1 MRGYCAP
8 VRESEVELLCSQLAS
23 YYVFPDVAE
32 DITKV
37 LRARLAEGAYSDVDD
52 EGFAERVT
60 ADLQSVNG
68 DKHLRLLYSHDEVP
82 ETGQESAWD
91 PVAYRREAEL
101 DAFGIT
107 KVERLKGN
115 VGLLNLRLLHDAEIA
130 TPAVTAAMNLIAH
143 TDALIIDL
151 RDNGGGDPNTVALIC
166 SYLFD
171 ERVHLNDIYNRPDD
185 TTEQY
190 WTLPHVPGPRF
201 GGEKPIFVLTS
212 NRTFSGAEE
221 LSYNL
226 QQNKRATLIG
236 ETTRGGA
243 HPGDRYRVGPH
254 LKSSIPNGRAI
265 NPISGTNWEAVG
277 VVPHIEV
284 PADEAFDVA
293 YKKALEHVLT
303 LGNDGPRR
311 TIAEAAEQALSG

>member
-1 MRGYCAP
+1 MREP
-8 VRESEVELLCSQLAS
+8 EIELLCSQLAS
-23 YYVFPDVAE
+23 YYVFPEVAE
-32 DITKV
+32 DVTKV

-52 EGFAERVT
+52 EEFAARVT

-68 DKHLRLLYSHDEVP
+68 DKHLRLLFSHDEVL

-91 PVAYRREAEL
+91 PVAYLREAEL

-115 VGLLNLRLLHDAEIA
+115 VGLLNLRLLHDADVA
-130 TPAVTAAMNLIAH
+130 TPAVIAAMNLIAH

-151 RDNGGGDPNTVALIC
+151 RANGGGDPNTVALIC

-171 ERVHLNDIYNRPDD
+171 EQKHLNDIYNRPDD
-185 TTEQY
+185 TTTQY

-201 GGEKPIFVLTS
+201 GGTKPIYVLTS

-226 QQNKRATLIG
+226 QQNERATLIG

-265 NPISGTNWEAVG
+265 NPISGTNWEGVG
-277 VVPHIEV
+277 VVPHISV

-293 YKKALEHVLT
+293 YQKALEHVLT

-311 TIAEAAEQALSG
+311 VIAEAAAEARNS

>member
-1 MRGYCAP
+1 
-8 VRESEVELLCSQLAS
+8 VREAEIDLLCSQLAS

-32 DITKV
+32 DIAKA
-37 LRARLAEGAYSDVDD
+37 LRARLTEGAYSDVDD
-52 EGFAERVT
+52 EAFAALVT

-68 DKHLRLLYSHDEVP
+68 DKHLRLLHSVDEIP
-82 ETGQESAWD
+82 ETEQESAWD
-91 PVAYRREAEL
+91 PAAYRVEAEL

-115 VGLLNLRLLHDAEIA
+115 VGLLNLRLLHDADVA
-130 TPAVTAAMNLIAH
+130 TPAVIAAMNLIAH

-151 RDNGGGDPNTVALIC
+151 RTNGGGDPNTVALIC

-201 GGEKPIFVLTS
+201 GGTKPIYVLTS
-212 NRTFSGAEE
+212 ARTFSGAEE

-265 NPISGTNWEAVG
+265 NPISGTNWEGVG
-277 VVPHIEV
+277 VVPHIEA
-284 PADEAFDVA
+284 PADEAFDLA
-293 YKKALEHVLT
+293 YRLALEHILT
-303 LGNDGPRR
+303 LGSDGPRR
-311 TIAEAAEQALSG
+311 TIAEAAAEALKS